1 VRLVAVSAIIV
12 TKGIVAG
19 ESASPR
25 KKGHQSELAAQI
37 EIGQKKLP
45 GVHIP
50 DQLSRLFDRGGKA
63 LSSACAAAE
72 RTRAFNR
79 SASALS
85 EQVMHSGSS
94 STQSWV
100 SAPHTVQGT

>member
-1 VRLVAVSAIIV
+1 M
-12 TKGIVAG
+12 
-19 ESASPR
+19 
-25 KKGHQSELAAQI
+25 AAQKI

-45 GVHIP
+45 DFHIP

-63 LSSACAAAE
+63 RSMVRSACAAAE
-72 RTRAFNR
+72 RTRAFNC

-94 STQSWV
+94 LTQSWV